1 MEFTRTFNYIHCLN
15 LFRCV
20 INSFYGVNRLNL
32 LLGLSK
38 RYGNETVK
46 TNNLKK
52 YIKLFT
58 LNCITN
64 QVLPKRCQ
72 IFCFQGRITLM
83 AVWNDSYLLDD
94 IGPAPLRVL
103 S

>member
-46 TNNLKK
+46 TNN
-52 YIKLFT
+52 F
-58 LNCITN
+58 
-64 QVLPKRCQ
+64 
-72 IFCFQGRITLM
+72 
-83 AVWNDSYLLDD
+83 
-94 IGPAPLRVL
+94 
-103 S
+103 

>member
-46 TNNLKK
+46 TNNFKK
-52 YIKLFT
+52 IS
-58 LNCITN
+58 N
-64 QVLPKRCQ
+64 
-72 IFCFQGRITLM
+72 
-83 AVWNDSYLLDD
+83 YLLLIVSQTKFYRNVVKYSVFKDAL
-94 IGPAPLRVL
+94 P
-103 S
+103 